1 MAATTISG
9 PVALV
14 PARTRGWV
22 REVALIVV
30 VYFAYDGARLLVGSG
45 LGHARSDA
53 HGLMRVE
60 DWLGLHPELWLN
72 DLFVDHAWIA
82 IPADFAYATL
92 HYAVTPAILI
102 WVWWSHREHYRV
114 ARTQLGIAT
123 VAGLIGFVLMPTA
136 PPRLLESSRGFVD
149 VMALHSSVGW
159 WEGQASA
166 PRGLGSLTNEFA
178 AMPSLHVGWAL
189 WCGLMLY
196 RFGRSELA
204 RFTGVA
210 YPILMTIVVMGTAN
224 HYLLDCVAG
233 AALILAAGLAAR
245 PYLRSCDAAA
255 DGLRVWWEM
264 VSAFAWRP
272 AWLGAVIAAFAPG
285 AVAGPVVSIGA
296 GLMLGTGNGP
306 GLRAPGC
313 GDGMLGAAAVVIN
326 GPPGHH
332 ATH

>member
-1 MAATTISG
+1 MAVTTIPG
-9 PVALV
+9 PVAQV
-14 PARTRGWV
+14 PARARGWF
-22 REVALIVV
+22 REVVLVVV

-45 LGHARSDA
+45 LDHARSDA

-60 DWLGLHPELWLN
+60 GWLGLHPELWLN
-72 DLFVDHAWIA
+72 GVFVDHAWIA

-92 HYAVTPAILI
+92 HYVVTPAILI

-136 PPRLLESSRGFVD
+136 PPRLLESASGFVD

-159 WEGQASA
+159 WEGDASA
-166 PRGLGSLTNEFA
+166 PRGLGSLTNDFA

-196 RFGRSELA
+196 RLGRTELA
-204 RFTGVA
+204 RFAGVA
-210 YPILMTIVVMGTAN
+210 YPVLITVVVMGTAN

-233 AALILAAGLAAR
+233 AALILAAGWAAR
-245 PYLRSCDAAA
+245 PYLRICDAAA

-264 VSAFAWRP
+264 VRAHPWRP
-272 AWLGAVIAAFAPG
+272 SWLGAVIAAFAPG
-285 AVAGPVVSIGA
+285 AVAGPVVGIGA
-296 GLMLGTGNGP
+296 GLVSAGPGT
-306 GLRAPGC
+306 GLRALAY
-313 GDGMLGAAAVVIN
+313 GDAVLGTVPTVGAE
-326 GPPGHH
+326 GPARRR
-332 ATH
+332 ATG